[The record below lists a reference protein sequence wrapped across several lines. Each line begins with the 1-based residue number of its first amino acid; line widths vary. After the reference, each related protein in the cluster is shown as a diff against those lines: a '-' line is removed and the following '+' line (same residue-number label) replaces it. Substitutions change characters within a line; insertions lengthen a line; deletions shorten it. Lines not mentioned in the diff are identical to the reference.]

1 MKVLLVDQQPL
12 ILAALR
18 AIIESICAGLR
29 VSTATAADQARSV
42 LAREPEHDLVLL
54 DLELDDTPGFTL
66 LAEWREAYPELPV
79 VVMSRADRAEDVVQA
94 IDLGAM
100 GFLPKRLS
108 TAALADALQLVLAGG
123 IYVPPVDTAAA
134 PAAAVSHT
142 PQAPHSGSRTPLD
155 AIPYDKLGI
164 TPRQADVLAMLLQG
178 RSNKDIARRL
188 DLSVETVKD
197 HVGAV
202 LRALGV
208 TSRTQAVLAVSELTQ
223 RAG

>member
-134 PAAAVSHT
+134 ASAAAHA
-142 PQAPHSGSRTPLD
+142 PQAPRSGSVAPLD

>member
-1 MKVLLVDQQPL
+1 MKVLIVDQQPL
-12 ILAALR
+12 ILAALK
-18 AIIESICAGLR
+18 AIIEGIQAGLH

-42 LAREPEHDLVLL
+42 LVREPEHDLVLL

-66 LAEWREAYPELPV
+66 LAEWRDAYPELPV
-79 VVMSRADRAEDVVQA
+79 VVMSRADRAEDVVKA

-108 TAALADALQLVLAGG
+108 TAALADALKLVLAGG
-123 IYVPPVDTAAA
+123 VYVPPVGATATATAA
-134 PAAAVSHT
+134 PELPREPGTV
-142 PQAPHSGSRTPLD
+142 PLD

-208 TSRTQAVLAVSELTQ
+208 TSRTQAVLAVSELIQ
-223 RAG
+223 RPG

>member
-12 ILAALR
+12 ILAALK
-18 AIIESICAGLR
+18 AIIEGVCPTRR
-29 VSTATAADQARSV
+29 VSTATTAADARSV
-42 LAREPEHDLVLL
+42 LARDPDHDLVLL

-66 LAEWREAYPELPV
+66 LAEWRDAHPEVPV
-79 VVMSRADRAEDVVQA
+79 VVMSRHDRADDVVHA

-108 TAALADALQLVLAGG
+108 TQALADALQLVLTGG
-123 IYVPPVDTAAA
+123 IYVPPVDLSPGQTSAA
-134 PAAAVSHT
+134 PAPAPRSHDDS
-142 PQAPHSGSRTPLD
+142 APAGG
-155 AIPYDKLGI
+155 IPYEKLGI

-208 TSRTQAVLAVSELTQ
+208 HSRTQAVLAVSEWMQ
-223 RAG
+223 AS